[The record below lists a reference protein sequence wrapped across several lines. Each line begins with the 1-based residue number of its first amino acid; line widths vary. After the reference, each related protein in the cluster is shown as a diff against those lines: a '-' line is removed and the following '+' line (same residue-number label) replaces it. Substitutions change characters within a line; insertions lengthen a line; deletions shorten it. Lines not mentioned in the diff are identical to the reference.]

1 MWLTPAYRG
10 NCTQCSQTTS
20 HQEHRR
26 EAKIGLE
33 VIHITPTYY
42 LTRATQFF
50 PPNYFPSSHAC
61 TFSQNED
68 LGANVDNH
76 L

>member
-33 VIHITPTYY
+33 VIHITPIYY

-50 PPNYFPSSHAC
+50 PQIIFPLLMHVP
-61 TFSQNED
+61 
-68 LGANVDNH
+68 LVRMKIWGANVDNP